1 MKTKLLSCCLSAV
14 LCSTF
19 PLIGYATPITA
30 TQTPITTQ
38 TTTTQDIV
46 APSLSITALQKLS
59 WQPINTSDTQTI
71 ILNAASQ
78 HLNEGDIQGSIA
90 AFALPANRGSLDI
103 TLSSLVQDKQVYV
116 PNVLVLDQGLRP
128 AAFYPSSYFPYERPG
143 VMSTDRLEGTLK
155 LTPALGQQQ
164 IYILVYTTRTDLQ
177 QSTQMVDPA
186 KAYAQGVGNAVP
198 AIPDPVA
205 RHTPTGTLKLKVK
218 SEQNAGNITI
228 GQVFS
233 SPAQEPIIV
242 GPTQATVMP
251 STPQKVKPVLSD
263 TERYFSDA
271 IKKEIN
277 NGNIDKALK
286 LLDEAERLGSAT
298 ARETF
303 INSIKNKG

>member
-1 MKTKLLSCCLSAV
+1 MKTKLLSFCLSTL
-14 LCSTF
+14 LCSAI
-19 PLIGYATPITA
+19 PLIGYATPITTTNKA
-30 TQTPITTQ
+30 TTA
-38 TTTTQDIV
+38 QDAI
-46 APSLSITALQKLS
+46 APYLSTTALQKLN
-59 WQPINTSDTQTI
+59 WQPVNTNDTQTI
-71 ILNAASQ
+71 TLNAASQ
-78 HLNEGDIQGSIA
+78 QLNEGDIQGPIA

-103 TLSSLVQDKQVYV
+103 ALSSLVKDKQVYV
-116 PNVLVLDQGLRP
+116 PNVLVFDQELRP

-143 VMSTDRLEGTLK
+143 VMSTDRLEGSLK

-164 IYILVYTTRTDLQ
+164 IYVLVYTTRTDLQ
-177 QSTQMVDPA
+177 KSTQMIDPA

-205 RHTPTGTLKLKVK
+205 HHTQTGTLKLKVR

-233 SPAQEPIIV
+233 TPAQQPTIV
-242 GPTQATVMP
+242 GPTQTTVTP

-271 IKKEIN
+271 IKKEISK
-277 NGNIDKALK
+277 GNIDKALK
-286 LLDEAERLGSAT
+286 LLDEAERLGSST

>member
-14 LCSTF
+14 LCSTA
-19 PLIGYATPITA
+19 PLISYATS
-30 TQTPITTQ
+30 ITTTTQ
-38 TTTTQDIV
+38 ATTTQDIV
-46 APSLSITALQKLS
+46 APSLSTTALQKLS

-71 ILNAASQ
+71 ILNATSQ
-78 HLNEGDIQGSIA
+78 HLNEGDIQGPIA

-164 IYILVYTTRTDLQ
+164 IYILVYTTHTDLQ

-205 RHTPTGTLKLKVK
+205 RHTQTGTLKLKVK

-233 SPAQEPIIV
+233 TPAQEPIII
-242 GPTQATVMP
+242 GPTQATVTS

-263 TERYFSDA
+263 TEHYFSNA
-271 IKKEIN
+271 IKKEIK

-286 LLDEAERLGSAT
+286 LLDEAERLGSST

>member
-14 LCSTF
+14 LCSTV
-19 PLIGYATPITA
+19 PLISYATS
-30 TQTPITTQ
+30 ITTTTQ
-38 TTTTQDIV
+38 ATTTQDIV

-71 ILNAASQ
+71 ILNATSQ
-78 HLNEGDIQGSIA
+78 HLNEGDIQGPIA

-164 IYILVYTTRTDLQ
+164 IYILVYTTHTDLQ

-205 RHTPTGTLKLKVK
+205 RHTQTGTLKLKVK

-233 SPAQEPIIV
+233 TPAQEPIIV
-242 GPTQATVMP
+242 GPTQAAVTP

-263 TERYFSDA
+263 TERYFNDA
-271 IKKEIN
+271 IKKEIK

-286 LLDEAERLGSAT
+286 LLDEAERLGSST

>member
-1 MKTKLLSCCLSAV
+1 MKTKLLSFCLSAV
-14 LCSTF
+14 LCSMF
-19 PLIGYATPITA
+19 PLTGYAISVTTTPA
-30 TQTPITTQ
+30 
-38 TTTTQDIV
+38 TTTQDIA
-46 APSLSITALQKLS
+46 APSLSTAALQKLN
-59 WQPINTSDTQTI
+59 WQPINTNDTQTI
-71 ILNAASQ
+71 ILNAKSQ
-78 HLNEGDIQGSIA
+78 HLNEGEIQGPIA

-103 TLSSLVQDKQVYV
+103 TLSSLVQDKQVYA
-116 PNVLVLDQGLRP
+116 PNVLVFDQGLRP
-128 AAFYPSSYFPYERPG
+128 AAFYPNSYFPYERPG

-164 IYILVYTTRTDLQ
+164 IYVLVYTTRTDLQ
-177 QSTQMVDPA
+177 KSTQMIDPA

-205 RHTPTGTLKLKVK
+205 RHTQTGTLKLKVK

-233 SPAQEPIIV
+233 GPVQEPVIV
-242 GPTQATVMP
+242 GPTQTTITP

-277 NGNIDKALK
+277 NGNIDKALN

-303 INSIKNKG
+303 INSVKNKG

>member
-1 MKTKLLSCCLSAV
+1 MKTKLISFCLSAL
-14 LCSTF
+14 LCSAA
-19 PLIGYATPITA
+19 PLISHATPIT
-30 TQTPITTQ
+30 TT
-38 TTTTQDIV
+38 TKATTTQDAV
-46 APSLSITALQKLS
+46 VPSLSTAALQKLN
-59 WQPINTSDTQTI
+59 WLPVNPNDTQTI
-71 ILNAASQ
+71 ILNATSQ
-78 HLNEGDIQGSIA
+78 HLNEGNIQGPIA

-128 AAFYPSSYFPYERPG
+128 AAFYPSDYFPYERPG

-164 IYILVYTTRTDLQ
+164 IYILVYTTRTNLQ
-177 QSTQMVDPA
+177 KSTQMVDPA

-205 RHTPTGTLKLKVK
+205 RHTQTGTLKLKVK
-218 SEQNAGNITI
+218 SEQNTGNITI

-233 SPAQEPIIV
+233 SPAQEPITI
-242 GPTQATVMP
+242 GPTHPIVTP

-277 NGNIDKALK
+277 NGNIEKALN
-286 LLDEAERLGSAT
+286 LLDEAERLGSST

-303 INSIKNKG
+303 INSIKNKE

>member
-14 LCSTF
+14 LCSAA
-19 PLIGYATPITA
+19 PLISYATS
-30 TQTPITTQ
+30 ITTTIQ
-38 TTTTQDIV
+38 ATTTPDII
-46 APSLSITALQKLS
+46 APSLSTTALQKLS

-71 ILNAASQ
+71 ILNATSQ
-78 HLNEGDIQGSIA
+78 HLNEGDIQGPIA

-164 IYILVYTTRTDLQ
+164 IYILVYTTHTDLQ

-205 RHTPTGTLKLKVK
+205 RHTQTGTLKLKVK

-233 SPAQEPIIV
+233 TPAQEPIII
-242 GPTQATVMP
+242 GPTQATVTS

-263 TERYFSDA
+263 TEHYFSDA
-271 IKKEIN
+271 IKKEIK

-286 LLDEAERLGSAT
+286 LLDEAERLGSST